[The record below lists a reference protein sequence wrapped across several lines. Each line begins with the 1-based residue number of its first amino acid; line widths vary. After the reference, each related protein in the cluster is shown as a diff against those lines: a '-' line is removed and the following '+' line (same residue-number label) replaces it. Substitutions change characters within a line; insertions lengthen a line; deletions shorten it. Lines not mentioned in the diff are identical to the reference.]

1 MNRSLFSSL
10 TALKLLTS
18 QMSPISIQISNT
30 LTMIATYFAFGMN
43 PSMMWTR
50 TAATLGI
57 AVAIGWVL
65 LTIESKRRKLSPR
78 ERDELPMLEI
88 AATGTPAPRRTVL
101 QVLGAVIE
109 HAVIEFFEVGGF
121 VIISA
126 AVATLLQTVVP
137 ISIISPIGQH
147 PVWSVLAMMGL
158 ASLLSLC
165 PEADAFVARSLA
177 GLTTSGGVLGF
188 LVIGQM
194 IDMRNIFLFP
204 HSAVKIAFCLAIVLP
219 LCVSIWMNYR

>member
-1 MNRSLFSSL
+1 
-10 TALKLLTS
+10 
-18 QMSPISIQISNT
+18 
-30 LTMIATYFAFGMN
+30 
-43 PSMMWTR
+43 MMWTR